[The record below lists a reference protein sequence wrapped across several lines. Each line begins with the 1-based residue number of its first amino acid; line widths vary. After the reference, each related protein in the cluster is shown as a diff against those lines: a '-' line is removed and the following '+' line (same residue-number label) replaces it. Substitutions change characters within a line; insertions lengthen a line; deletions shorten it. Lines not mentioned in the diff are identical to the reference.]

1 MRSPIGERDGSDEAE
16 LEFQTPVLKRLRIS
30 MDGAYFL
37 PSIDSTATRMRIC
50 GVI

>member
-1 MRSPIGERDGSDEAE
+1 MRSPTCQRDGSDEAE
-16 LEFQTPVLKRLRIS
+16 LEFQSPVLKRLRIS

-37 PSIDSTATRMRIC
+37 PSTASIATTMRIC

>member
-30 MDGAYFL
+30 MDGRRVSSSLRHPAWEFSDYFL
-37 PSIDSTATRMRIC
+37 
-50 GVI
+50 